1 MRGLLLLALAVLTPL
16 SAAASVPP
24 PRDTKAPILAIR
36 YAPPPAGL
44 TCAEGA
50 PRLVEGAPIP
60 PRAWQIWMPP
70 PVAHGGPP
78 NYKPPPLPTSE
89 AFGFSVDADGRVAD
103 LKRIGQIPN
112 YGPEDE
118 AGAIIASWRFA
129 PGQAAKGCKIDLA
142 PTHRPIEEATPA
154 TLFEMLANDVRNPAP
169 ALRKALASAGD
180 CTRAPYRR
188 PNVVVYADL
197 RPFDNKTVDPAWVGL
212 HYDIDADG
220 AVKNVRI
227 MGQHGERAFA
237 DAAASAVAEGRFF
250 PGAPRTGCYV
260 AFKAMPKAT
269 EAIKR
274 PPGDSFERPTDGC
287 KVTREALNIPEN
299 KYFPPAYAKRRVA
312 GWAIVRFD
320 VAPWG
325 QVGAVEVLAAQPAG
339 AFGDAARSLVQS
351 ARPSP
356 PPTGYR
362 GCIVPVIYAIP
373 SVAEDG
379 Y

>member
-1 MRGLLLLALAVLTPL
+1 MRGLLLLALAALTPL
-16 SAAASVPP
+16 SAAASVPAP
-24 PRDTKAPILAIR
+24 QDAKAPILAIR

-70 PVAHGGPP
+70 PVAHGGPA

-89 AFGFSVDADGRVAD
+89 VFGFSVDADGRVAD